1 MAPTG
6 AHDRCPVC
14 RTALAGEPS
23 GAVTARR
30 CPRCEAELWTLALP
44 SGPVFFVRRP
54 GQSVAE
60 LIAALAGPGLGAS
73 ARDIASFLRGADELD
88 KVEFMEELEAAA
100 GLRGRW
106 RGA

>member
-14 RTALAGEPS
+14 RTALAVEPS
-23 GAVTARR
+23 EPVTARR
-30 CPRCEAELWTLALP
+30 CPRCEADLWALALP

-54 GQSVAE
+54 GQSAAE

-73 ARDIASFLRGADELD
+73 AKDIASFLRGADRLD
-88 KVEFMEELEAAA
+88 LVEFMDELEAAA
-100 GLRGRW
+100 GLRGR
-106 RGA
+106 RRDA